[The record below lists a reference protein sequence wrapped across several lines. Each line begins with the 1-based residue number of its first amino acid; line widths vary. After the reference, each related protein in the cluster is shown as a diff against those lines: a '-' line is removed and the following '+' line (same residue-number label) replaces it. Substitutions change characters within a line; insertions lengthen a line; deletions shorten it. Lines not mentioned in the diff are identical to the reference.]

1 MEKYCANCG
10 KKIIENADFCVGCGK
25 KINISKEDKPV
36 VEKQNKSR
44 NIILLPIIA
53 ILLIILL
60 FIMIIIDISYKEP
73 ETIIESRIGEE
84 LFCENYKIVINS
96 FQYKTGA
103 FSDYQTIPNGEE
115 WIGLIV
121 TVTNTSDSDRT
132 INFTDFNIINSN
144 GERLKPDSL
153 TYKVWGVDALGSV
166 SLIPNGT
173 KTGYV
178 AFSNN
183 NTDNSNIIV
192 EFQCNRSSW
201 FESDTQKY
209 TIKLQ

>member
-1 MEKYCANCG
+1 MEKYCTNCG
-10 KKIIENADFCVGCGK
+10 KKLIKNADFCVVCGK
-25 KINISKEDKPV
+25 KINIPQEDKPV

-84 LFCENYKIVINS
+84 LFCENYKVVINS

-103 FSDYQTIPNGEE
+103 FSDYQTIPNSEE

-153 TYKVWGVDALGSV
+153 TYKVWGVDALGNV

-201 FESDTQKY
+201 FESDTKKY
-209 TIKLQ
+209 SIKLQ